1 MTLRRALPVA
11 HGAVWLT
18 VLPAVGCDLSNGP
31 PWAPIHFSTKL
42 IMSDSLFYA
51 PAGNL
56 TTYVGAAALF
66 SVPILMIWI
75 FRSFYNSPVNISYRS
90 HGIISQS
97 DDVTES
103 NDQ

>member
-1 MTLRRALPVA
+1 
-11 HGAVWLT
+11 
-18 VLPAVGCDLSNGP
+18 
-31 PWAPIHFSTKL
+31 
-42 IMSDSLFYA
+42 MSDSLFYA
-51 PAGNL
+51 PAGDFV
-56 TTYVGAAALF
+56 TYLGAAALF
-66 SVPILMIWI
+66 GVPILMIWI